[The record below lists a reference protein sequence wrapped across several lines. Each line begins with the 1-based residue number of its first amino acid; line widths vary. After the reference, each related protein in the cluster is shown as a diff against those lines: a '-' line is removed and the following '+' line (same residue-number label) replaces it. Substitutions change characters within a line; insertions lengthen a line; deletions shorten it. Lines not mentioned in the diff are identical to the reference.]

1 MYRSNTDQRWEMRF
15 AGKEGTE
22 LSVCVY
28 TNMKNG
34 SIEDAKDAEFIKAI
48 LAGIGMD

>member
-1 MYRSNTDQRWEMRF
+1 MRF
-15 AGKEGTE
+15 SAGEGVE

-34 SIEDAKDAEFIKAI
+34 SIEDAKDAAFVKEV
-48 LAGIGMD
+48 LAGLGAE